1 MKRDEKRRWSAALR
15 RLAGCV
21 LPLLAALPVVGF
33 AQTYS
38 GVQVTTTGTT
48 YPFGARNFPAD
59 ATLVRLAI
67 VASPGGDAL
76 ASPTAPLTAGQFENS
91 ISVGAAPG
99 VRVIRF
105 CYDTATTTCDPTAG
119 NNIIHLGA
127 VTANCTL
134 TAPQTSGPAP
144 LAVNATANCTVTTGA
159 NVRLDN
165 GAYNWTLPPGAG
177 VTPPPAVGGPS
188 TATFTLTTPGNYN
201 ARIAP
206 TLNFSITRTVVF
218 NDTQPATNNPV
229 PATPVTLPLQVT
241 TATNQAP
248 TAQITSPADNQ
259 TFDEPASFAISAN
272 AADTDGT
279 IASVQFLLDG
289 ASIGTDAAPPY
300 SIAFPANKPAGT
312 YTLVARATDN
322 AGATGES
329 VPVRVVVLRRV
340 QRLDVVTPYADL
352 RFTPGRE
359 IEVRIRASGGL
370 GPVANQDLD
379 WTVAG
384 GGSTAQPG
392 VCPASDTPRTGS
404 LRTDANGEIAIRFV
418 PSCATTARNLTVA
431 TAAGTT
437 PAISTVVRLRGPR
450 DIELVLT
457 APRDGAT
464 YDEADAFELRAT
476 LTDPDDRVASV
487 EFTANGTPVGSASAA
502 PHAIRWPANQPPGTY
517 RIAVRAIERTGAIID
532 GDAVT
537 IQITRRAGALTVLTT
552 GTDLVFVPGEPV
564 RLRVRATSAQGGPAA
579 NERLTFAIGDAAA
592 AKAACAPADTPSQ
605 GSVVTDANGEALI
618 EFVPG
623 CASNSRRVTI
633 ASATDPSVQA
643 SVVLRGPDANANA
656 LGSGIDAQAIVAMPG
671 TATPVPVTVAAT
683 NGQPIVG
690 ATLEF
695 ALQPANAGTISAT
708 ATSDAQGHASAS
720 LVLGD
725 GTTAAS
731 VRVCVRGR
739 PDLCTDIPVR
749 SATLAVIRPA
759 AELVAP
765 VLRQSVETARVQLS
779 QIRSHLAMSRSGN
792 GHGFAN
798 GLNVRVG
805 GASVPAAG
813 SAQSKD
819 GEDGAG
825 ADTQPFGF
833 FVAGDVD
840 VGERD
845 SRGGLRNGFKVTTRG
860 ITAGVDY
867 RFSSAFV
874 AGAALGAMRAST
886 DLANGGA
893 QDASGTS
900 FSLFGQWLPTDR
912 WYLNGVFNVGRNS
925 YDIERRLYDGS
936 ALFSDTDSRQRALQ
950 FEAGYA
956 FARNA
961 FKFTPFLRYEIVRA
975 DIDAIRERGDSIDA
989 LYLSDT
995 GVSSDT
1001 LSTGAYFEYAFSGR
1015 SGVWIPSLRVEF
1027 FGEDRDQEEMV
1038 ARLLAGDAGAFA
1050 VPEDDADER
1059 YGSVGFNL
1067 QWLTGTR
1074 GQPISSFIGIERS
1087 FGRADYRATRY
1098 TLGVK
1103 IPF

>member
-1 MKRDEKRRWSAALR
+1 MKRDEKRRWSATLR
-15 RLAGCV
+15 RLAGIV
-21 LPLLAALPVVGF
+21 LSFAAALPAVSL

-38 GVQVTTTGTT
+38 GAQVTTTGTT
-48 YPFGARNFPAD
+48 YLFGARNYPPT

-67 VASPGGDAL
+67 VASPGGDTL
-76 ASPTAPLTAGQFENS
+76 AAPTATLTAGEFQGS
-91 ISVGAAPG
+91 ITVGAVPG

-105 CYDTATTTCDPTAG
+105 CYDTATTQCDPATGADV
-119 NNIIHLGA
+119 IHLGA
-127 VTANCTL
+127 VTTNCTL

-144 LAVNATANCTVTTGA
+144 LNVDATANCTVTTGT
-159 NVRLDN
+159 NVRLDS
-165 GAYNWTLPPGAG
+165 GQYNWTLPPGTG
-177 VTPPPAVGGPS
+177 ITPPPAVGGPS
-188 TATFTLTTPGNYN
+188 NASFTLTTPGNYN
-201 ARIAP
+201 VRIAP
-206 TLNFSITRTVVF
+206 TLNFSITRTVLYT
-218 NDTQPATNNPV
+218 DTVSATNNPV
-229 PATPVTLPLQVT
+229 VATPVTLPLQVT
-241 TATNQAP
+241 NAANQAP
-248 TAQITSPADNQ
+248 TAQITAPADNQ
-259 TFDEPASFAISAN
+259 SFDEPASFNVTAN
-272 AADTDGT
+272 ATDPDGT

-289 ASIGTDAAPPY
+289 AVIGTDTTPPY
-300 SIAFPANKPAGT
+300 SVAFPANRPAGT

-322 AGATGES
+322 AGAEGAS
-329 VPVRVVVLRRV
+329 VPVRVVIVRRTQQLEV
-340 QRLDVVTPYADL
+340 ITPYAD
-352 RFTPGRE
+352 RSFTPGRE
-359 IEVRIRASGGL
+359 VVVRVRASGGL
-370 GPVANQDLD
+370 GPVVNQDLD
-379 WTVAG
+379 WTVIG
-384 GGSTAQPG
+384 GNGSPAQPG
-392 VCPASDTPRTGS
+392 VCPAADTPRTGS

-418 PSCATTARNLTVA
+418 PSCATAARDLTIS

-437 PAISTVVRLRGPR
+437 PAVSTQTRLRGPR
-450 DIELVLT
+450 DIELVLVT
-457 APRDGAT
+457 PRDGAT
-464 YDEADAFELRAT
+464 FDEADPFELRAT
-476 LTDPDDRVASV
+476 LLDPDTRVAAI
-487 EFTANGTPVGSASAA
+487 EFTANGTLVGTVSTA
-502 PHAIRWPANQPPGTY
+502 PYAIRWPANKPPGTY
-517 RIAVRAIERTGAIID
+517 RIAVRARERTGALID
-532 GDAVT
+532 GDTAS
-537 IQITRRAGALTVLTT
+537 IEITRRAGALTVLST
-552 GTDLVFVPGEPV
+552 GNDLSFVPGEPV
-564 RLRVRATSAQGGPAA
+564 RLRVRATSAQGPAA
-579 NERLTFAIGDAAA
+579 NERLNFSIADIEN
-592 AKAACAPADTPSQ
+592 AKAACTPLDSPAQ
-605 GSVVTDANGEALI
+605 GSVMTDANGEAQI
-618 EFVPG
+618 DFVPG

-656 LGSGIDAQAIVAMPG
+656 LGSGINAQAIVAMPG
-671 TATPVPVTVAAT
+671 ESTPVPVTVTTT

-695 ALQPANAGTISAT
+695 TLQPAGAGSITAT
-708 ATSDAQGHASAS
+708 ATSNAQGNAAAM

-731 VRVCVRGR
+731 VRACVRGR
-739 PDLCTDIPVR
+739 TDLCTDIPVR
-749 SATLAVIRPA
+749 SATLAVIQPA
-759 AELVAP
+759 AELAAP

-779 QIRSHLAMSRSGN
+779 QIRSHLASSRSGG

-805 GASVPAAG
+805 GAGVPASGNGKSDDDGG
-813 SAQSKD
+813 S
-819 GEDGAG
+819 GAE
-825 ADTQPFGF
+825 TQPFGF

-840 VGERD
+840 IGERD

-867 RFSSAFV
+867 RFSPAFV

-900 FSLFGQWLPTDR
+900 FSLFAQWLPSDR

-936 ALFSDTDSRQRALQ
+936 ALLSDTDSRQRAAQ
-950 FEAGYA
+950 FEAGYS
-956 FARNA
+956 FALDA

-975 DIDAIRERGDSIDA
+975 DIDAIHERGASIDA
-989 LYLSDT
+989 LTIGKTS
-995 GVSSDT
+995 VSSDT
-1001 LSTGAYFEYAFSGR
+1001 LSTGAYLEYAFSAK

-1038 ARLLAGDAGAFA
+1038 ARLLAGNAGAFV

-1074 GQPISSFIGIERS
+1074 GQPVSSFIGIERS

-1098 TLGVK
+1098 MLGIK

>member
-15 RLAGCV
+15 RLAGIV
-21 LPLLAALPVVGF
+21 LPLMAALPAVGF
-33 AQTYS
+33 AQSYS
-38 GVQVTTTGTT
+38 GVQVTSTGTT
-48 YPFGARNFPAD
+48 HLFGARSFPPD

-67 VASPGGDAL
+67 AASPGGDAL
-76 ASPTAPLTAGQFENS
+76 ASPTSPLTAGQFENS
-91 ISVGAAPG
+91 ISVGATPG

-105 CYDTATTTCDPTAG
+105 CYDTATTNCDPTTG

-127 VTANCTL
+127 VTATCTL
-134 TAPQTSGPAP
+134 TAPRTVGPAP
-144 LAVNATANCTVTTGA
+144 LAVDATANCTVTTGA
-159 NVRLDN
+159 NVRMDS
-165 GAYNWTLPPGAG
+165 GSYNWTLPPGAG
-177 VTPPPAVGGPS
+177 APPPQAPGTPA
-188 TATFTLTTPGNYN
+188 TATFTLTAPGNYN

-206 TLNFSITRTVVF
+206 ALNFSITRTIGF
-218 NDTQPATNNPV
+218 NDTQSATNNPV
-229 PATPVTLPLQVT
+229 LAAPVTLPLQVT
-241 TATNQAP
+241 TAANQAP
-248 TAQITSPADNQ
+248 TAQITSPTDNQ
-259 TFDEPASFAISAN
+259 TFDEPASFTISAN

-289 ASIGTDAAPPY
+289 ASIGTDATPPY
-300 SIAFPANKPAGT
+300 SIAFPANKPAGA

-322 AGATGES
+322 AGAVGES
-329 VPVRVVVLRRV
+329 VPVRIVVVRRV

-352 RFTPGRE
+352 RFVPGRE
-359 IEVRIRASGGL
+359 IEVRMRASGGL

-384 GGSTAQPG
+384 GGATAQPG
-392 VCPASDTPRTGS
+392 VCAAADAPRTGS

-418 PSCATTARNLTVA
+418 PSCATSARSLTVA
-431 TAAGTT
+431 TAAGTA
-437 PAISTVVRLRGPR
+437 PPISAVVRLRGPR

-457 APRDGAT
+457 APSDGAT

-487 EFTANGTPVGSASAA
+487 EFTANGATIGSASAA
-502 PHAIRWPANQPPGTY
+502 PHAIRWPANKPPGTY
-517 RIAVRAIERTGAIID
+517 RIAVRAIERSGATID

-537 IQITRRAGALTVLTT
+537 IRITRRAGALTVLTT
-552 GTDLVFVPGEPV
+552 GTDLTFVPGEPV

-579 NERLTFAIGDAAA
+579 NERLTFSIGDAES
-592 AKAACAPADTPSQ
+592 AKAACAPADSPSQ
-605 GSVVTDANGEALI
+605 GSIVTDANGEAQI
-618 EFVPG
+618 DFVPG

-656 LGSGIDAQAIVAMPG
+656 LGSGINAQAIVAMPG
-671 TATPVPVTVAAT
+671 EATPVPVTVAAT

-690 ATLEF
+690 ATLDF
-695 ALQPANAGTISAT
+695 TLQPSNAGSITAT
-708 ATSDAQGHASAS
+708 ATSDAQGHAAAS

-731 VRVCVRGR
+731 VHVCVRGR

-759 AELVAP
+759 AELIAP
-765 VLRQSVETARVQLS
+765 VLRQSVESARVQLS
-779 QIRSHLAMSRSGN
+779 QIRSHLQMSRSGG

-805 GASVPAAG
+805 GASAPVAAEG
-813 SAQSKD
+813 KD
-819 GEDGAG
+819 DENGAG
-825 ADTQPFGF
+825 AETQPFGF

-840 VGERD
+840 IGERD

-874 AGAALGAMRAST
+874 AGAAFGAMRAAT
-886 DLANGGA
+886 DLSNGGS

-900 FSLFGQWLPTDR
+900 FSLFAQWLPSDR
-912 WYLNGVFNVGRNS
+912 WYFNSVFNVGRNS

-950 FEAGYA
+950 FETGYS
-956 FARNA
+956 FGLNA

-975 DIDAIRERGDSIDA
+975 DIDEIRERGDSIDA

-995 GVSSDT
+995 SVSSDT
-1001 LSTGAYFEYAFSGR
+1001 LSTGAYLEYAFSSK

-1038 ARLLAGDAGAFA
+1038 ARLLAGNAGAFA

-1098 TLGVK
+1098 MLGVK